1 MKKVFFTFAL
11 FLTSTFAGEFTVKLD
26 RITFIG
32 ICYGTKNLPGPF
44 CGVWECDLFYPSK
57 GPQDRVTYTW
67 NAKKDGKTVALHRD
81 MIIDEVSIVTTKES
95 TIDISDWTNGIYSEE
110 RRVEMVKR
118 KTLLDYNKYPPPPAQ
133 NQLLP
138 DGLSIQKHL
147 IGYRDGDEVYFVI
160 YQSKEIEQI
169 KKFHRYPLFHTW
181 SRDIDKL
188 YAKP

>member
-1 MKKVFFTFAL
+1 MQKVFFTFAL
-11 FLTSTFAGEFTVKLD
+11 FLTSAFAGEFTVKLD

-44 CGVWECDLFYPSK
+44 CGVWKRNLFYPGK
-57 GPQDRVTYTW
+57 DLQDSVTYKW
-67 NAKKDGKTVALHRD
+67 NVKNDGKNVAVKQEL
-81 MIIDEVSIVTTKES
+81 IINGIPIRTTKES
-95 TIDISDWTNGIYSEE
+95 TIDISDWTNGFYSEE

-147 IGYRDGDEVYFVI
+147 IGYRDGDEVHFVV
-160 YQSKEIEQI
+160 YQSQDIEQI
-169 KKFHRYPLFHTW
+169 KKYHRFPLFFTW
-181 SRDIDKL
+181 SCDIDQL
-188 YAKP
+188 YEKP